1 MIAIVMWGFLIVW
14 GVLFLGLALLP
25 YFRVTAQLL
34 GESGEP
40 DRLAHEPLPLAERRP
55 APPDT
60 AHAA

>member
-1 MIAIVMWGFLIVW
+1 MIAVVLWGFLIVW
-14 GVLFLGLALLP
+14 GALFLGLALLP
-25 YFRVTAQLL
+25 VFRTTAQAL

-55 APPDT
+55 MPADT